1 MHLDLKSSLLH
12 LFLKVIIVMVTDK
25 RIVSFIYGLWVFI
38 DIFSVCNLK
47 KILNYFHLKKQLIG
61 EDLLKN
67 QIGI

>member
-1 MHLDLKSSLLH
+1 
-12 LFLKVIIVMVTDK
+12 MVTDK